1 VGVFAAQEA
10 DVLAL
15 IDELDELLSS
25 ARGIRLGF

>member
-1 VGVFAAQEA
+1 VGVFEAQEV

-25 ARGIRLGF
+25 ARGIPLGF